1 MVFEQVFLLLCFVA
15 LGFLLIKTKI
25 AKIEHTDILSK
36 VLVYIFLPANIFK
49 TFALNFN
56 REYIFA
62 NYILIIYSVVIV
74 IILNVVAHFIAKL
87 FSKNKYER
95 DVYEYSLST
104 PNFGFVGFP
113 LVEKISGASGL
124 LDFMTFSIPVCFYAY
139 TVGFGKLT
147 KKGFSIKM
155 LLNST
160 TISIVIGV
168 FFGLTSI
175 PIPSVIEN
183 LVNSASVCMGPVGM
197 IMTGMIISQF
207 DFKRVLKYWKIYPA
221 LLLRLIIIP
230 LALGGV
236 LSLFAPKII
245 VTTAI
250 LFYCLPCGLN
260 TVIFPKIVNED
271 CETGASL
278 AILSTIFSL
287 ITIPIICAVY
297 NIN

>member
-113 LVEKISGASGL
+113 
-124 LDFMTFSIPVCFYAY
+124 MT
-139 TVGFGKLT
+139 
-147 KKGFSIKM
+147 
-155 LLNST
+155 
-160 TISIVIGV
+160 
-168 FFGLTSI
+168 
-175 PIPSVIEN
+175 
-183 LVNSASVCMGPVGM
+183 
-197 IMTGMIISQF
+197 
-207 DFKRVLKYWKIYPA
+207 
-221 LLLRLIIIP
+221 
-230 LALGGV
+230 
-236 LSLFAPKII
+236 SL
-245 VTTAI
+245 
-250 LFYCLPCGLN
+250 
-260 TVIFPKIVNED
+260 
-271 CETGASL
+271 
-278 AILSTIFSL
+278 
-287 ITIPIICAVY
+287 
-297 NIN
+297 